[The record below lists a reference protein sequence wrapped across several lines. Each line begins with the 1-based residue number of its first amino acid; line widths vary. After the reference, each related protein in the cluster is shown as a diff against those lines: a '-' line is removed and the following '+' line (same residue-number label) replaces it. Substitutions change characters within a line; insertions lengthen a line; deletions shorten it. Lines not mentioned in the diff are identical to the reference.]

1 MSTSEVDAVALFRPR
16 LIGLP
21 IPLTG
26 TCAVRTLSTRTPM
39 TRARRT
45 SLLTAI
51 LLAAT
56 IPLAVPAAR
65 ADVSAAARAFSDG
78 QSAQLEGDFDHA
90 AQSFELAFAN
100 APSKE
105 ALRSAIRAR
114 QLAGQI
120 ARAATLA
127 ELALVKYADDTTSTK
142 LANDVIAEARPKLGR
157 VTIVCSPRCAL
168 AVGGRAMSLPAAET
182 QVVYIAAGRQTV
194 EATFD
199 DGRTASRDV
208 ASVAGADNEV
218 HLAPTA
224 APAPPPTP
232 PQTTSPGPET
242 AVKRERTEPGASHA
256 LSPVF
261 ALAGAAVTAGLAGVG
276 IWSGLDTNKAHDAY
290 VKNPTHAAYTAG
302 QSKQL
307 RTNIL
312 FGSAAVVGA
321 ATAVVAI
328 WWTRWGSSE
337 TPPVALAP
345 SSNGALVTY
354 WGSF

>member
-1 MSTSEVDAVALFRPR
+1 MTAV
-16 LIGLP
+16 
-21 IPLTG
+21 
-26 TCAVRTLSTRTPM
+26 
-39 TRARRT
+39 RRT
-45 SLLTAI
+45 SLPTAI
-51 LLAAT
+51 LLAAA
-56 IPLAVPAAR
+56 IAAPAR

-78 QSAQLEGDFDHA
+78 QTAQLEGDFDHA

-114 QLAGQI
+114 QLAGQL

-127 ELALVKYADDTTSTK
+127 ELLLVKYADDSTSTK

-168 AVGGRAMSLPAAET
+168 AIGGRAMSLPAAET

-199 DGRTASRDV
+199 DGRTATHDV
-208 ASVAGADNEV
+208 ASVAGTDNEV
-218 HLAPTA
+218 HLVPA
-224 APAPPPTP
+224 AASAAPPTP
-232 PQTTSPGPET
+232 PQSVLPRPE
-242 AVKRERTEPGASHA
+242 ASAKRERSEPSEPQG

-261 ALAGAAVTAGLAGVG
+261 ALTGAAVTAGLVGVG
-276 IWSGLDTNKAHDAY
+276 IWSGIDTNKAHDAY
-290 VKNPTHAAYTAG
+290 VKNPTHAGYTAG
-302 QSKQL
+302 RSKQL

-312 FGSAAVVGA
+312 LGSSIAVGA
-321 ATAVVAI
+321 ATTVVAI
-328 WWTRWGSSE
+328 WWTRWGSGE

-345 SSNGALVTY
+345 SSDGALVTY

>member
-1 MSTSEVDAVALFRPR
+1 
-16 LIGLP
+16 
-21 IPLTG
+21 
-26 TCAVRTLSTRTPM
+26 M
-39 TRARRT
+39 TAASRT

-51 LLAAT
+51 LLAVA
-56 IPLAVPAAR
+56 LAAPAR

-78 QSAQLEGDFDHA
+78 QTAQLEGDFDHA

-114 QLAGQI
+114 QLAGQL

-127 ELALVKYADDTTSTK
+127 ELLLVKYADDPTSTK

-168 AVGGRAMSLPAAET
+168 AIGGRAMSLPAAET
-182 QVVYIAAGRQTV
+182 QVVYIVAGRQTV

-199 DGRTASRDV
+199 DGRTATHDV
-208 ASVAGADNEV
+208 ASVAGTDNEV
-218 HLAPTA
+218 HLAPA
-224 APAPPPTP
+224 AASPAPPTP
-232 PQTTSPGPET
+232 PQTVAPRPEAT
-242 AVKRERTEPGASHA
+242 VKRERSEPPADG

-312 FGSAAVVGA
+312 FGSSIAVGA

-328 WWTRWGSSE
+328 WWTRWGSGE

-345 SSNGALVTY
+345 SSSGALVTY